1 MMKVKECYINIT
13 NLRFHAY
20 HGVLPQER
28 LTGND
33 YLLTLHICY
42 DFSEALISDDVRHTL
57 NYAEVYQIVS
67 EEMKHSC
74 NLLEKVAGNIGN
86 HLIQAFPLI
95 QAIDLQI
102 TKVNPPMGA
111 DCKGAGV
118 EVHLINDKSGV

>member
-1 MMKVKECYINIT
+1 MTSHDLYIFAHSLGGTFEN
-13 NLRFHAY
+13 
-20 HGVLPQER
+20 
-28 LTGND
+28 
-33 YLLTLHICY
+33 TLSTPGY
-42 DFSEALISDDVRHTL
+42 SLISDDVRHTL

-74 NLLEKVAGNIGN
+74 NLLEKVAGNIGS